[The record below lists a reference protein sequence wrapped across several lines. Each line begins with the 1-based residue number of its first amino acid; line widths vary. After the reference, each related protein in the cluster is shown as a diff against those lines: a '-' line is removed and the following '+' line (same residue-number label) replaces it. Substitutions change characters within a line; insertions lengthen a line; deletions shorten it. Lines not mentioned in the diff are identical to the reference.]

1 MKIFRYKFCLFRC
14 SALELRFRMITNI
27 SYFDCIYIIIIIII
41 KFSQI
46 DYIENDK
53 FEKICYVNKKS
64 L

>member
-14 SALELRFRMITNI
+14 PALELRFRIITNI
-27 SYFDCIYIIIIIII
+27 SYFDCIYIIIIIN
-41 KFSQI
+41 FSQI

-53 FEKICYVNKKS
+53 FEKIGYVNKKS